1 MFSLGKEAVAL
12 SRAQRLAALYHIVP
26 REKVKQALHKT
37 GRDRAYCKRVSA
49 VFLLYFVL
57 ALGLFCT
64 DCYCQVFR
72 WLKRWKKDSVPG
84 RSTLC
89 EARKR
94 LGAAPVVVLAKEL
107 IKPLARPDTPGAFH
121 RDLRLVGLDGFVL
134 DIPDMPVNDKV
145 FGRPSGG
152 RAPGAFPQVRVTALC
167 EAGTHVM
174 FRWLIKPLHV
184 GEPTMADWLLRSVG
198 PGMLLLWDKNFLSY
212 ARVKKVNEQ
221 GAFLL
226 ARVKTNMIFQR
237 IQRFKDGSYLSKIY
251 RNATDRRHDRN
262 GILVR
267 IMDYTINDPGR
278 KGDGEKH
285 RLLTTLLDPELD
297 AARTL
302 IELYHVRWEQE
313 LAIDEIKTHQMERP
327 VLRSQTPAG
336 VVQELYS
343 LLLDHFVVRTVM
355 FEAAQKANVSPLR
368 ISFTNTLKILRCR
381 IPECPRRR
389 RARSKWWRDLVNE
402 VAEEVLPPRRNRI
415 NPRVIKRKMSKW
427 KKKRPKDRSYPQPN
441 RTFSQGIVMID

>member
-12 SRAQRLAALYHIVP
+12 SRAQRLAALYRIIP
-26 REKVKQALHKT
+26 RKKVKQALHKT
-37 GRDRAYCKRVSA
+37 GRDRAYCKRVPA

-64 DCYCQVFR
+64 DSYCQVFR

-89 EARKR
+89 EARQR
-94 LGAAPVVVLAKEL
+94 LGVAPVVVLAKEL
-107 IKPLARPDTPGAFH
+107 IKPLARPDTPGAFY
-121 RDLRLVGLDGFVL
+121 RDLRLVALDGFVV

-152 RAPGAFPQVRVTALC
+152 RSPGAFPQARLAALC

-198 PGMLLLWDKNFLSY
+198 PGMLLLWDQNFLSY

-226 ARVKTNMIFQR
+226 ARVKTNMIFRR

-251 RNATDRRHDRN
+251 RSPTDRRNDRN

-278 KGDGEKH
+278 KGHGEKH

-297 AARTL
+297 PARTL
-302 IELYHVRWEQE
+302 IELYHVRWEEE

-355 FEAAQKANVSPLR
+355 FEAAQRAEVSPLR

-389 RARSKWWRDLVNE
+389 RARSKWWLDLVKE
-402 VAEEVLPPRRNRI
+402 VAEEVLPPRRNRV

-427 KKKRPKDRSYPQPN
+427 KKKRPKDRSYPQPT